1 MSLARALARL
11 APGWSQRA
19 PAMPVQ
25 SSDWGDFVSV
35 RSAAGVN
42 VSPTDAL
49 QLSTVQ
55 ACVTLI
61 ARSLASVP
69 LVLYR
74 RTANGGRQPAENHPL
89 YALLHDIAN
98 PLQTAFDVRQQ
109 LFVSALLYGNGY
121 AEIEWGAD
129 GYPTALW
136 PLPPEQV
143 QLWATSDRQ
152 VVYRVSGDLF
162 GVSAAVR
169 WLPEWRVHHLR
180 GLAVQGLLGLSPL
193 RAANAVG
200 LAMATE
206 EFGAR
211 YFGDGA
217 HPSIVLSHPAKL
229 TPEATKNLRAS
240 FEAQWSGMSNAH
252 RVAVVGE
259 GVKPEA
265 MRIAPNESQFLETRA
280 FQVAEICRIFNVS
293 PGLVGAT
300 ETQTYASAEQDL
312 IRFRELTLKPWAD
325 NHAAAI
331 LHDCL
336 LPDERGEYFADYVL
350 SDLQMTDLKTRYE
363 AHQIGILTGFVA
375 PNEARAIENMN
386 PLPGG
391 DDLLV
396 PLNMGKAKEGSGDTG
411 EGSGVTRHESG
422 VTEDEDSQAEDS
434 QDDARAALIEQAQ
447 VAADLTAAWVADV
460 RTRLAARIAND
471 VRQAGAKALR
481 TGGRTGLSEWGETMI
496 HEWRTAGDGMLAAL
510 HSVRPGAEPNVG
522 EWVATAYQAAV
533 RELIHE

>member
-1 MSLARALARL
+1 MSLLARAFGRKKE
-11 APGWSQRA
+11 QRA
-19 PAMPVQ
+19 TPMPVQ
-25 SSDWGDFVSV
+25 PEAWGDFIGL

-42 VSPTDAL
+42 VTPMEAL
-49 QLSTVQ
+49 QISTVLS
-55 ACVTLI
+55 CVTLI

-74 RTANGGRQPAENHPL
+74 RTANDGRTPAEDHPL
-89 YALLHDIAN
+89 YSILLDLAN
-98 PLQTAFDVRQQ
+98 PLQTAFDVRQM
-109 LFVSALLYGNGY
+109 LFASTLLYGNGY
-121 AEIEWGAD
+121 AEIEWSPD
-129 GYPTALW
+129 GYPVALW

-143 QLWATSDRQ
+143 QMYATSDRQ
-152 VVYRVSGDLF
+152 VIYRVSGDVF
-162 GVSAAVR
+162 GVSTQVR
-169 WLPEWRVHHLR
+169 WIPDWRMHHLR
-180 GLAVQGLLGLSPL
+180 GLAVQGLVGLSPL

-200 LAMATE
+200 LALATE

-229 TPEATKNLRAS
+229 SAEAVRNLRAS
-240 FEAQWSGMSNAH
+240 FEMQWSGMNNAH

-325 NHAAAI
+325 NHTKA
-331 LHDCL
+331 LKKDCL
-336 LPDERGEYFADYVL
+336 MADERAEYFADYVL

-363 AHQIGILTGFVA
+363 AHQIGILTGFKT

-391 DDLLV
+391 DALLRS
-396 PLNMGKAKEGSGDTG
+396 LNMASAGEEVPGDAQADEG
-411 EGSGVTRHESG
+411 ESG
-422 VTEDEDSQAEDS
+422 SEGEAERGRGGAGVS
-434 QDDARAALIEQAQ
+434 AMALLEQAGL
-447 VAADLTAAWVADV
+447 AADLTNAWVADV
-460 RTRLAARIAND
+460 QARLEARIAND
-471 VRQAGAKALR
+471 VRQGGAKALR
-481 TGGRTGLSEWGETMI
+481 AGGLMQLGEWGEEMI
-496 HEWRTAGDGMLAAL
+496 TEWRQAGEAILAPL
-510 HSVRPGAEPNVG
+510 RGVRPGAEPNVG
-522 EWVATAYQAAV
+522 EWVMSAYQAGIK
-533 RELIHE
+533 ELRG

>member
-11 APGWSQRA
+11 APGLSQRA
-19 PAMPVQ
+19 VPTPVQ
-25 SSDWGDFVSV
+25 PSDWGDWMGV

-42 VSPTDAL
+42 VSPSDAL

-74 RTANGGRQPAENHPL
+74 RTASGGRTPAEDHPL
-89 YALLHDIAN
+89 YRILHDLAN
-98 PLQTAFDVRQQ
+98 PLQTAFDVRQT
-109 LFVSALLYGNGY
+109 LFVSTLLYGNGY
-121 AEIEWGAD
+121 AEIEWGPD
-129 GYPTALW
+129 GYPIALW

-143 QLWATSDRQ
+143 QVWVTSDRQ

-162 GVSAAVR
+162 GVSASVR
-169 WLPEWRVHHLR
+169 WMPEWRVHHLR
-180 GLAVQGLLGLSPL
+180 GLTTQGLLGLSPL

-217 HPSIVLSHPAKL
+217 HPSIVLSHPGKL

-240 FEAQWSGMSNAH
+240 FETQWSGLSNAH

-325 NHAAAI
+325 NHAAA
-331 LHDCL
+331 LMKDCL
-336 LPDERGEYFADYVL
+336 LPDERSDYFADYVL

-363 AHQIGILTGFVA
+363 AHQIGILTGFITQ
-375 PNEARAIENMN
+375 NEARAIENMN

-396 PLNMGKAKEGSGDTG
+396 PLNMGKAKDDPDDSPDSPDDEQS
-411 EGSGVTRHESG
+411 V
-422 VTEDEDSQAEDS
+422 EDASAT
-434 QDDARAALIEQAQ
+434 DDATRAVSL
-447 VAADLTAAWVADV
+447 VDAWVADV
-460 RTRLAARIAND
+460 RRRLAARIAND
-471 VRQAGAKALR
+471 VRQQGAKALR
-481 TGGRTGLSEWGETMI
+481 QGGRVALSEWGETMI
-496 HEWRTAGDGMLAAL
+496 HEWRTAGDDMLSPIPPDAIDLQPDVA
-510 HSVRPGAEPNVG
+510 G
-522 EWVATAYQAAV
+522 WVADVYQSAA